1 MAQAKK
7 LANRNNPTEVLQ
19 NKKIIELM
27 GQIDLIVMASQ
38 TEIFPT
44 TLPIV
49 KVVRRSSKLLTQGK
63 KKPISTRE
71 QSRMKIVI

>member
-1 MAQAKK
+1 MAQARK

-27 GQIDLIVMASQ
+27 VQIDLIVMASQ

-44 TLPIV
+44 TRPIV
-49 KVVRRSSKLLTQGK
+49 KIVRKSSKLLTQGK
-63 KKPISTRE
+63 RKPISNRD
-71 QSRMKIVI
+71 K

>member
-1 MAQAKK
+1 MAQARK

-19 NKKIIELM
+19 NKKIIEQM
-27 GQIDLIVMASQ
+27 GQIDLIVMVSQ

-49 KVVRRSSKLLTQGK
+49 KAVRRSSKLQTQGK
-63 KKPISTRE
+63 RKPISNRDM
-71 QSRMKIVI
+71 SRMKIVI

>member
-1 MAQAKK
+1 MAQARK

-27 GQIDLIVMASQ
+27 VQIDLIVMASQ

-44 TLPIV
+44 TRPIV
-49 KVVRRSSKLLTQGK
+49 KVVWRSSKLLTQGK
-63 KKPISTRE
+63 RKPISNRDM
-71 QSRMKIVI
+71 SRMKIVI